1 MDIFFDHCS
10 PRAVYKPK
18 NLSPKQY
25 EDLFG
30 AIPENKAEPPTIKFK
45 DEHVAWR
52 DDEGQG
58 NTLLHIAAWRGDV
71 QAARCIFNSVKARKI
86 TSVKNKKGATPL
98 ALAIISG
105 QVQIYFKRS

>member
-1 MDIFFDHCS
+1 M
-10 PRAVYKPK
+10 
-18 NLSPKQY
+18 
-25 EDLFG
+25 FG
-30 AIPENKAEPPTIKFK
+30 GVPENKAEPPTIKFK

-52 DDEGQG
+52 DDEGEG

-71 QAARCIFNSVKARKI
+71 QAARCIFNSVKARKM

-105 QVQIYFKRS
+105 QVRLYLKRLKERFLKEVFRKGFKKLCVIIS

>member
-1 MDIFFDHCS
+1 M
-10 PRAVYKPK
+10 
-18 NLSPKQY
+18 SPKQY

-30 AIPENKAEPPTIKFK
+30 GVPENKAEPPTIKFK

-52 DDEGQG
+52 DDEGEG

-71 QAARCIFNSVKARKI
+71 QAERCIFNSVKARKM
-86 TSVKNKKGATPL
+86 TSVKNNKGATPL

-105 QVQIYFKRS
+105 QVRIYFKRP